1 MNTRQNKVKKKVNQR
16 SLSYRI
22 SAWLHLWLGLFS
34 GIIIVIIA
42 ITGGILSF
50 KDEISDLLYPELV
63 VKDQNTPIKTPR
75 ELYLLAK
82 ETYPDQQATF
92 IWRPTGQAAVI
103 GFGERNSGYLMYVNP
118 YTSEIIKRPSFQKEF
133 DFFSWSLRGHR
144 TLWLPREIG
153 RPIINYSTL
162 IFAIT
167 LFTGLVLWWPKKW
180 TKAIKKQSFTIKWGA
195 KTKRLNY
202 DLHNVL
208 GFYSLIVLLIISITG
223 MFYGLPW
230 FNKFLYWSTSMGGTI
245 EKTTELKSDTTNFN
259 PAKLPEMM
267 QISWEDATKDSK
279 LKGYYFTIPKDSVST
294 INIFMYRSHRKFYDM
309 KMVSYDRNSG
319 KKLVDESIYAQE
331 FKDADFAGKVRKLN
345 YDLHIGSFAGLFG
358 RTIYFLVTLIG
369 ASLPITGFLVWW
381 FKKKKK

>member
-1 MNTRQNKVKKKVNQR
+1 MNTRQSKVKKKVNQR
-16 SLSYRI
+16 SLFYRI

-50 KDEISDLLYPELV
+50 KDEISDLLYPELI
-63 VKDQNTPIKTPR
+63 VKDQDSPIKTPSQ
-75 ELYLLAK
+75 LYLLAK
-82 ETYPDQQATF
+82 QTYPDQQATF

-118 YTSEIIKRPSFQKEF
+118 YSGEIIKRPTFQKQF

-144 TLWLPREIG
+144 SLWLPREIG

-208 GFYSLIVLLIISITG
+208 GFYSLLVLLVISLTG

-230 FNKFLYWSTSMGGTI
+230 FNKFLYWSTSMGGSI
-245 EKTTELKSDTTNFN
+245 EESAPLKSDPTNYN
-259 PAKLPEMM
+259 PDKLPEMM
-267 QISWEDATKDSK
+267 QISWEDATKEAMP
-279 LKGYYFTIPKDSVST
+279 KGYYFTIPRDSVSS
-294 INIFMYRSHRKFYDM
+294 ISIFMYKSHRKFYNM
-309 KMVSYDRNSG
+309 KSAAYDRNSG
-319 KKLVDESIYAQE
+319 QKIVDESIYAKD
-331 FKDADFAGKVRKLN
+331 FKDVDFAGKVRKLN

-358 RTIYFLVTLIG
+358 RTIYFLATLIG

>member
-1 MNTRQNKVKKKVNQR
+1 MEKRQSKVKKKVNKR
-16 SLSYRI
+16 SLFYRI

-42 ITGGILSF
+42 ITGAILSF
-50 KDEISDLLYPELV
+50 KDEISDIIYPELIV
-63 VKDQNTPIKTPR
+63 RDEGLQMVSPS

-82 ETYPDQQATF
+82 KEYPDKEATF
-92 IWRPTGQAAVI
+92 IWRPTGQAAAI
-103 GFGERNSGYLMYVNP
+103 GFGERNTGFLLYVNP
-118 YTSEIIKRPSFQKEF
+118 FSKEIIKRPSFQKEF
-133 DFFSWSLRGHR
+133 DFFSWALKGHR

-162 IFAIT
+162 IFLIT
-167 LFTGLVLWWPKKW
+167 LLTGLVLWWPKKW

-208 GFYSLIVLLIISITG
+208 GFYSLIILIIISMTG

-230 FNKFLYWSTSMGGTI
+230 FNKFLYWSTSFGKSI
-245 EKTTELKSDTTNFN
+245 EKPKELKSDITNYN
-259 PAKLPEMM
+259 PDKLSEMM
-267 QISWEDATKDSK
+267 QISWEDAIKSSK

-294 INIFMYRSHRKFYDM
+294 INIFSYQSHRKFYDM
-309 KMVSYDRNSG
+309 KMASYDRNSG
-319 KKLVDESIYAQE
+319 QKLDDGSIYAQE
-331 FKDADFAGKVRKLN
+331 FNQADFAGKIVKLN
-345 YDLHIGSFAGLFG
+345 YDLHIGSYAGLFG
-358 RTIYFLVTLIG
+358 RAVYFFITLIG

-381 FKKKKK
+381 FKKKK

>member
-1 MNTRQNKVKKKVNQR
+1 MNTRQNKVKKKGNQR
-16 SLSYRI
+16 SLFYRI

-50 KDEISDLLYPELV
+50 KDEITDLLHPEFV
-63 VKDQNTPIKTPR
+63 VKDQNTPIKTPS

-82 ETYPDQQATF
+82 QTYPDQQATF

-208 GFYSLIVLLIISITG
+208 GFYSLIILLLISITG
-223 MFYGLPW
+223 MYYGLPW
-230 FNKFLYWSTSMGGTI
+230 FNKFLYWSTSMGKSI
-245 EKTTELKSDTTNFN
+245 EKSQELKSDTTNYN
-259 PAKLPEMM
+259 PAKLPDMM
-267 QISWEDATKDSK
+267 QISWEDATKDSN
-279 LKGYYFTIPKDSVST
+279 LKGYYFTIPKDSVSP
-294 INIFMYRSHRKFYDM
+294 ISIFMYKSHRKFYDM
-309 KMVSYDRNSG
+309 KMASYDRNSG
-319 KKLVDESIYAQE
+319 KKLVDESVYAKE
-331 FKDADFAGKVRKLN
+331 FKDADFAGKVVKLN